1 MYHIKDNQLFYISY
15 FKLSAILN
23 GFSIGYDLELAKL
36 FYNNTNIDYHI
47 EFFSAGF
54 NAVIKKWLNEGC
66 KKTPEEIE
74 SIIKDEYKSKNKE
87 IQNKTFCISL
97 WCQRSSYLQLSGSNN
112 D

>member
-74 SIIKDEYKSKNKE
+74 SIIKDEYKNKN
-87 IQNKTFCISL
+87 I
-97 WCQRSSYLQLSGSNN
+97 NN
-112 D
+112 